1 MLDPS
6 DPDAYTVG
14 WVCALSTEFTAA
26 QEQFDEEYEPHESPE
41 HRDAND
47 FNVYSFGKIKGH
59 MVVVAVLPN
68 GQYGTASA
76 ATVAKDMIR
85 SFRNIRFGLMVGIG
99 GGAPTKQHDIRLGD
113 VVVSSPSPGQSG
125 VFQYDFGKATK
136 DVFQHTASHNKPPPL
151 LLAAVA
157 GLKTQYERKGL
168 QIHDK
173 VSTIVANNKRL
184 SAKYGRPEDPDSLF
198 STSINHKSDPCH
210 RFCVTAPTDLVD
222 RKSRQ
227 EPMEVVE
234 VHYGTIASSSTL
246 MKDAFKRD
254 ELASKANI
262 LCFEMEAAGLMDGF
276 RCLVIRGICDYS
288 DSHKND
294 SWQGY
299 AAMTAA
305 VYAKQ
310 ILSRIRPEAAAREE
324 TMISKIDEVLN
335 SVISGVEDLKRSIA
349 EQEVLDWLSDEDF
362 GTYQFDERSKKA
374 PGTCQW
380 LLDSPEYQSWTQK
393 KDQVLFCPGIAGAGK
408 TVLASAIIESLHS
421 RFQSDS
427 STAIVHIYC
436 RYNRVDRQTFNK
448 LRASLLRQLCE
459 RLSPLPEGIMQ
470 LYNQYK
476 PRRVETP
483 PERILSELE
492 SVSGLFSK
500 VFMVVDA
507 LDEWRATEHADL
519 YSLPG
524 ELLHLQRKLAMNL
537 LATSRPIPLIANTFN
552 DYPSVSITAQQQDIY
567 AYVDNFRWPES
578 SCIGKIAGL
587 RGLVK
592 KVMSHIVRGMF
603 LLARLYLHSLENETS
618 ERDVKDALKR
628 FEDRAKNNDNDPK
641 FNIVDQAYN
650 DTLKRLRE
658 QHQNSSDLAFRVLA
672 WICCTGWKLPAG
684 AIQHGLALR
693 EGDTTFHEDGIVDE
707 SLLLSVCCGLV
718 EIPEGSREIRLVHYT
733 TESFFRHNR
742 HLLDEYFL
750 ARHSINC
757 HLPSNADAYL
767 ARQCVSCLS
776 IDLPRHLPG
785 GIGNDPQLQ
794 SRYHGYDRLIH
805 SMVERLYDRRCGSSG
820 KNYTALADKIQDP
833 LYTYSAFNWGG
844 HVRRLSPLDQ
854 TYKTSIDFL
863 QTRGMVDQA
872 IMLILTLGTWSEDR
886 QAPQDMSNL
895 HLATLF
901 GLGDLAESL
910 MKNID
915 INSRDSCGRTALVW
929 ALECLAFEF
938 KFHPDY
944 IMSVT
949 KNFEIYDGIDIARRH
964 IVKALLRSGAN
975 PRMPGYNGHT
985 PLQLAAILGDVE
997 VVERILEY
1005 GVDIDIL
1012 NRNVDV
1018 PLVEAVRHSR
1028 ESASMKLLES
1038 GTVDTCGENSRTALT
1053 ETSSVSNLA
1062 PMETLIEKGAKVDFP
1077 DVNGQTALMEASKR
1091 GHTRIVELLL
1101 KNQSNVDHQDH
1112 KGDTALMKACIGDHA
1127 DVIELLVA
1135 AKARLDIENNKGDT
1149 ALDHGGRYCGEES
1162 IKRLLHQSTDPTIRD
1177 QHSGTVLI
1185 SASHWKRPDIVSLI
1199 LEDAKLKPTSKFINL
1214 ALSEACSNSNEKVV
1228 KLLIDHGANPNMP
1241 RKSKRQLSL
1250 LRNAIYSRDDTVIL
1264 TLLDAGINIEGDDG
1278 DFERPIHTAAEIGT
1292 KTVVQSLIERG
1303 VSVNRRS
1310 FAGRLPLDLAMKRQ
1324 DKDTSIAD
1332 LLRKHGAITEGK
1344 RLVQLM
1350 QDRRKRLN

>member
-1 MLDPS
+1 MLDPG

-198 STSINHKSDPCH
+198 SHSIGHNSDPCH
-210 RFCVTAPTDLVD
+210 EFCVTAPTDLID
-222 RKSRQ
+222 RTPRQ

-234 VHYGTIASSSTL
+234 VHYGTIASGNTL
-246 MKDAFKRD
+246 MKDPFKRD

-310 ILSRIRPEAAAREE
+310 ILSRIRPEAVAREE
-324 TMISKIDEVLN
+324 TIISKIDEV
-335 SVISGVEDLKRSIA
+335 ISGVENLKGSIA
-349 EQEVLDWLSDEDF
+349 EQEVLNWLSDEDF

-380 LLDSPEYQSWTQK
+380 FLDSPEYQSWTQEK
-393 KDQVLFCPGIAGAGK
+393 GQVLFCPGIAGAGK

-448 LRASLLRQLCE
+448 LRVSLLRQLCE

-470 LYNQYK
+470 LYSQYK
-476 PRRVETP
+476 PRRVEAP

-537 LATSRPIPLIANTFN
+537 LATSRPIPLIANQFN
-552 DYPSVSITAQQQDIY
+552 GYPSISITA
-567 AYVDNFRWPES
+567 
-578 SCIGKIAGL
+578 
-587 RGLVK
+587 
-592 KVMSHIVRGMF
+592 
-603 LLARLYLHSLENETS
+603 
-618 ERDVKDALKR
+618 
-628 FEDRAKNNDNDPK
+628 
-641 FNIVDQAYN
+641 
-650 DTLKRLRE
+650 
-658 QHQNSSDLAFRVLA
+658 
-672 WICCTGWKLPAG
+672 
-684 AIQHGLALR
+684 
-693 EGDTTFHEDGIVDE
+693 
-707 SLLLSVCCGLV
+707 
-718 EIPEGSREIRLVHYT
+718 
-733 TESFFRHNR
+733 
-742 HLLDEYFL
+742 
-750 ARHSINC
+750 
-757 HLPSNADAYL
+757 
-767 ARQCVSCLS
+767 
-776 IDLPRHLPG
+776 
-785 GIGNDPQLQ
+785 
-794 SRYHGYDRLIH
+794 
-805 SMVERLYDRRCGSSG
+805 
-820 KNYTALADKIQDP
+820 
-833 LYTYSAFNWGG
+833 
-844 HVRRLSPLDQ
+844 
-854 TYKTSIDFL
+854 
-863 QTRGMVDQA
+863 
-872 IMLILTLGTWSEDR
+872 
-886 QAPQDMSNL
+886 
-895 HLATLF
+895 
-901 GLGDLAESL
+901 
-910 MKNID
+910 
-915 INSRDSCGRTALVW
+915 
-929 ALECLAFEF
+929 
-938 KFHPDY
+938 
-944 IMSVT
+944 
-949 KNFEIYDGIDIARRH
+949 
-964 IVKALLRSGAN
+964 
-975 PRMPGYNGHT
+975 
-985 PLQLAAILGDVE
+985 
-997 VVERILEY
+997 
-1005 GVDIDIL
+1005 
-1012 NRNVDV
+1012 
-1018 PLVEAVRHSR
+1018 
-1028 ESASMKLLES
+1028 
-1038 GTVDTCGENSRTALT
+1038 
-1053 ETSSVSNLA
+1053 
-1062 PMETLIEKGAKVDFP
+1062 
-1077 DVNGQTALMEASKR
+1077 
-1091 GHTRIVELLL
+1091 
-1101 KNQSNVDHQDH
+1101 
-1112 KGDTALMKACIGDHA
+1112 
-1127 DVIELLVA
+1127 
-1135 AKARLDIENNKGDT
+1135 
-1149 ALDHGGRYCGEES
+1149 
-1162 IKRLLHQSTDPTIRD
+1162 
-1177 QHSGTVLI
+1177 
-1185 SASHWKRPDIVSLI
+1185 
-1199 LEDAKLKPTSKFINL
+1199 
-1214 ALSEACSNSNEKVV
+1214 
-1228 KLLIDHGANPNMP
+1228 
-1241 RKSKRQLSL
+1241 
-1250 LRNAIYSRDDTVIL
+1250 
-1264 TLLDAGINIEGDDG
+1264 
-1278 DFERPIHTAAEIGT
+1278 
-1292 KTVVQSLIERG
+1292 
-1303 VSVNRRS
+1303 
-1310 FAGRLPLDLAMKRQ
+1310 
-1324 DKDTSIAD
+1324 
-1332 LLRKHGAITEGK
+1332 
-1344 RLVQLM
+1344 
-1350 QDRRKRLN
+1350 

>member
-113 VVVSSPSPGQSG
+113 IVVSSPSPGQSG

-198 STSINHKSDPCH
+198 SPSIDHKSDPCPK
-210 RFCVTAPTDLVD
+210 FCVTAPTDLVD
-222 RKSRQ
+222 RKPRQ

-234 VHYGTIASSSTL
+234 VHYGTIASGNTL

-294 SWQGY
+294 TWQGY

-310 ILSRIRPEAAAREE
+310 ILGRIGPEAVAREE
-324 TMISKIDEVLN
+324 TIISKIDEV
-335 SVISGVEDLKRSIA
+335 ISGVENLKRSIS
-349 EQEVLDWLSDEDF
+349 EQEVLYWLSYEDF
-362 GTYQFDERSKKA
+362 GTYQFDERSKKS

-380 LLDSPEYQSWTQK
+380 FLDSPEYQSWTQEK
-393 KDQVLFCPGIAGAGK
+393 GQVLFCPGIAGAGK

-448 LRASLLRQLCE
+448 LRTSLLRQLCE

-476 PRRVETP
+476 PRRVEAP
-483 PERILSELE
+483 PERVLSELE

-537 LATSRPIPLIANTFN
+537 LATSRPVPLIANQFN
-552 DYPSVSITAQQQDIY
+552 GYPSISITAQQQDIY

-592 KVMSHIVRGMF
+592 KVLSQIVKGMF

-658 QHQNSSDLAFRVLA
+658 QHQSSSDLAFRVLA
-672 WICCTGWKLPAG
+672 WICCTGWKLRAST
-684 AIQHGLALR
+684 IQYGLALR
-693 EGDTTFHEDGIVDE
+693 EGDTTFHEDGIVDK

-718 EIPEGSREIRLVHYT
+718 EIPKGSREIRLVHYT
-733 TESFFRHNR
+733 TENFFRHNR

-750 ARHSINC
+750 VRHSINF

-767 ARQCVSCLS
+767 ARQCATCLS
-776 IDLPRHLPG
+776 IGLPRHRRG
-785 GIGNDPQLQ
+785 GISNKPRPRSSYAMFEPGMRDVSSEESEYYLLM
-794 SRYHGYDRLIH
+794 YEH
-805 SMVERLYDRRCGSSG
+805 SS
-820 KNYTALADKIQDP
+820 NP
-833 LYTYSAFNWGG
+833 LYAYSAFNWGG
-844 HVRRLSPLDQ
+844 HVRRLSPSDQ
-854 TYKTSIDFL
+854 TYETSIELL
-863 QTRGMVDQA
+863 QTRGMVDRA
-872 IMLILTLGTWSEDR
+872 VEVVLDLGFGSESGEV
-886 QAPQDMSNL
+886 PQNIGTL
-895 HLATLF
+895 HLAVLF

-910 MKNID
+910 MKNHD
-915 INSRDSCGRTALVW
+915 INSRDSCGQTVLVW
-929 ALECLAFEF
+929 TLRCLAFGF
-938 KFHPDY
+938 KLK
-944 IMSVT
+944 SEVKTLVT
-949 KNFEIYDGIDIARRH
+949 QNFQIYKGIDIAYRR

-975 PRMPGYNGHT
+975 PHMLGYEGNT
-985 PLQLAAILGDVE
+985 PLHLATILGDV
-997 VVERILEY
+997 
-1005 GVDIDIL
+1005 DIIKELLDYEADIRTS
-1012 NRNVDV
+1012 NNCGHI
-1018 PLVEAVRHSR
+1018 PLVLAVRHGR
-1028 ESASMKLLES
+1028 KLAYKKLLEV
-1038 GTVDTCGENSRTALT
+1038 GTVDICGENRRTALI
-1053 ETSSVSNLA
+1053 EASSVKNLA
-1062 PMETLIEKGAKVDFP
+1062 LMETLIEYGAMVDLP
-1077 DVNGQTALMEASKR
+1077 DDTGQTALMEASKR
-1091 GHTRIVELLL
+1091 GHAQIVKLLL
-1101 KNQSNVDHQDH
+1101 EKKSDVDRQDH
-1112 KGDTALMKACIGDHA
+1112 DRNTALMKACIGDHA
-1127 DVIELLVA
+1127 EVIELLVA
-1135 AKARLDIENNKGDT
+1135 ANARLDIENDKGDT
-1149 ALDHGGRYCGEES
+1149 ALSNAAMCCGEDS
-1162 IKRLLHQSTDPTIRD
+1162 IKRLLHHSTDPTIRD

-1185 SASHWKRPDIVSLI
+1185 CASDWKRPDIVSLL
-1199 LEDAKLKPTSKFINL
+1199 LEDSELKPTSNFITL
-1214 ALSEACSNSNEKVV
+1214 ALSKACLNWNDRIVR
-1228 KLLIDHGANPNMP
+1228 LLIDHGANPDVP
-1241 RKSKRQLSL
+1241 LDIKS
-1250 LRNAIYSRDDTVIL
+1250 
-1264 TLLDAGINIEGDDG
+1264 DG
-1278 DFERPIHTAAEIGT
+1278 SDFYRPIHMAAIRGG
-1292 KTVVQSLIERG
+1292 KTEVQILIERG
-1303 VSVNRRS
+1303 ASVNLRS
-1310 FAGRLPLDLAMKRQ
+1310 SGGLFPLDYAMRYQ
-1324 DKDTSIAD
+1324 GEDPSMAD

-1350 QDRRKRLN
+1350 QDRSKRFN